1 MALVPFKMSLP
12 MNWDILG
19 RFSPTS
25 FPNEINILKLEQLNH
40 QMTICIYKGALL
52 DKRREVEHFR
62 LFSVFLAAGLVG
74 MSSES
79 LSFSNASN
87 TGKRNFILRWLLDLG
102 NTSLEQN
109 L

>member
-1 MALVPFKMSLP
+1 

-62 LFSVFLAAGLVG
+62 LISVFLAAGLVG